1 MYADYFLKFANQAE
15 AEAILFTTHPEVVDA
30 DGTVTAEAYQT
41 PNFQNIDL
49 IGTLYHDDGE
59 PYEGYHANVR
69 LVLGAESP
77 EAFAGYE
84 VFPAAPRRVWAGP
97 MYPVTLED

>member
-1 MYADYFLKFANQAE
+1 MYADYFLKFASQAE
-15 AEAILFTTHPEVVDA
+15 ADAILFTTHPEVVD
-30 DGTVTAEAYQT
+30 DEGKVTAESYQT
-41 PNFQNIDL
+41 PNFQNIDV
-49 IGTLYHDDGE
+49 IGPFEDDAAYHV
-59 PYEGYHANVR
+59 NVR

-97 MYPVTLED
+97 MYPVMPVTPEP